1 MGRSLKIAA
10 FMAVIFISVFML
22 SLSAPAFAEG
32 LTVNFYLD
40 REDPAPFASGE
51 ITDGS
56 LTVPEAIPER
66 EGYTFDGWSDGFAR
80 YYPSQTYT
88 VSEGLNLYAVW
99 KGEEV
104 IYERKPLLNKAEK
117 TALYASLG
125 VLGVILL
132 FCFYWFGIKEN
143 GVKDLGRAIKKLFTK
158 KPEGGGDQN
167 T

>member
-40 REDPAPFASGE
+40 REDPAPFASVE

-66 EGYTFDGWSDGFAR
+66 EGYTFDGWSGEIPATMPDEDIVFYGTLTRSPVLREIIANDKT
-80 YYPSQTYT
+80 PLAAPTWSL
-88 VSEGLNLYAVW
+88 LNL
-99 KGEEV
+99 
-104 IYERKPLLNKAEK
+104 
-117 TALYASLG
+117 
-125 VLGVILL
+125 ILS
-132 FCFYWFGIKEN
+132 YN
-143 GVKDLGRAIKKLFTK
+143 GLGRITGN
-158 KPEGGGDQN
+158 EVGSVGGGKSAASADSA
-167 T
+167 